1 MPTALVRSTNLAK
14 CQTANA
20 VSPICGEELRKGAA
34 PARAC
39 GKTQGVFDSSDS
51 NQIWGWNVVGCSV
64 TTFVCSHHILWK
76 FLVKSAEE
84 RLKPWTPA
92 ADQAPGAEPSL
103 MGIRREVFSFFF
115 KRGPVIYLMC
125 SYVWKQASQQ
135 LRKWCTMLDLDMG
148 RCGIHSDRWYT
159 TKMAFISEFLMLQII
174 SSSFCVVLLPFLKL
188 GFTPEKLRFTP
199 IQRCLYSHALISPPF
214 SSSRP
219 GVPRWDGCCSRGGLV
234 DLHEAMDTTSAEARW
249 GRCGDDFRPA
259 EPWGFNQT
267 TGGLVEN
274 HHF

>member
-1 MPTALVRSTNLAK
+1 MQCPQFVAKSWEKVQLQRVPVEKHKASLIHLIRIKYEAGMWLVVLLQHLCVLTTFSGNFWWN
-14 CQTANA
+14 Q
-20 VSPICGEELRKGAA
+20 LRKG
-34 PARAC
+34 
-39 GKTQGVFDSSDS
+39 
-51 NQIWGWNVVGCSV
+51 WNLG
-64 TTFVCSHHILWK
+64 HL
-76 FLVKSAEE
+76 L
-84 RLKPWTPA
+84 R
-92 ADQAPGAEPSL
+92 
-103 MGIRREVFSFFF
+103 IRRRGQNLHWWEFGERYSHFF

-174 SSSFCVVLLPFLKL
+174 SSSFCVVLLPFSKL